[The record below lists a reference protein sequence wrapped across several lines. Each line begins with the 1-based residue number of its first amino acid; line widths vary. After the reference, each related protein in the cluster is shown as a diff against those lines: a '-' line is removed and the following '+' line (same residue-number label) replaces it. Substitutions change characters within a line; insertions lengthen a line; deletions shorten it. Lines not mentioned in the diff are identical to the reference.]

1 MYYIITIIVVIAIIC
16 FLWNKMNRR
25 TSNVIQPD
33 EEHVASAAEPKEE
46 SIEKAEVLK
55 PVNEMKPIKTPRRTK
70 KTTTK

>member
-1 MYYIITIIVVIAIIC
+1 
-16 FLWNKMNRR
+16 MNRR

-33 EEHVASAAEPKEE
+33 EEHVASAVEPKEE
-46 SIEKAEVLK
+46 PIEKAEVLK